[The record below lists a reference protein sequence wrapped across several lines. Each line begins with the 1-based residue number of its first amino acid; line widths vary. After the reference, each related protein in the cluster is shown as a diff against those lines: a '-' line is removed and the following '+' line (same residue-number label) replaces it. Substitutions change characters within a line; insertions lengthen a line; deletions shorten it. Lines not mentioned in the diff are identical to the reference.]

1 MSRPSARLPASLRL
15 LWLALAL
22 LVLVLQPALSMA
34 AQAHETLHW
43 LQGSGLSDPAHHP
56 HGGHGATHGHAATP
70 ALSVAGPSEI
80 QPADVHDTAPELAAE
95 AVPGAESESAFSRL
109 LHASPCCVHSATVP
123 SIELLPLSLAPVAQP
138 LAEGA
143 RLRADTALPR
153 ALRPPITG

>member
-43 LQGSGLSDPAHHP
+43 LQGTGLSPSAHHP
-56 HGGHGATHGHAATP
+56 HGGHDASHAHAAT
-70 ALSVAGPSEI
+70 ALISADASQSEH
-80 QPADVHDTAPELAAE
+80 AALLDTAPEIAAAAE
-95 AVPGAESESAFSRL
+95 PESESAFSRL

-123 SIELLPLSLAPVAQP
+123 SSELLPLAIAPAAQP
-138 LAEGA
+138 FAEGA